1 LKKRLLCAWEIER
14 LQHSL
19 DEVLELLSAGQ
30 RAAPPGW
37 SPAVDLIELHNR
49 FVVRLDLPGVDRE
62 SIEVKLAGLELTI
75 AGRKKL
81 ARPSGSQ
88 RHCLH
93 MERGYG
99 NFFVEV
105 PLPGPVSPVD
115 SSAAL
120 TAGVLTVSLGR
131 IAERRRVVHT
141 IRIGDQTR

>member
-1 LKKRLLCAWEIER
+1 LRKRILCAWEIER

-19 DEVLELLSAGQ
+19 DEVLDLLSVGQ

-37 SPAVDLIELHNR
+37 SPAVDLVELESS
-49 FVVRLDLPGVDRE
+49 FVVRVDLPGVDRE
-62 SIEVKLAGLELTI
+62 SVEVKLAGLELTI
-75 AGRKKL
+75 GGRKKL

-99 NFFVEV
+99 SFLVEV
-105 PLPGPVSPVD
+105 TLPGPVSPVD

-120 TAGVLTVSLGR
+120 TAGVLTISLGR
-131 IAERRRVVHT
+131 IAERRRVLHT